1 MNIVD
6 QSPIIQI
13 SHLSKRYDSH
23 LALNNVTLEVYPGQ
37 VIGYIGPNGAG
48 KSTTVKILTGLI
60 PEFTGD
66 VQILGHDL
74 KSEPLEIKKHIGYVP
89 EAAEMY
95 EVLTPL
101 EFLDFIGKLYDM
113 DEDQIRRRS
122 ERLLKSFGL
131 SENKDNRMDT
141 FSKGMKQKVL
151 LISGFIHDP
160 QIIFLDEPLAGLDA
174 NSVIMMKNIIAR
186 LAKQGKTIFYCS
198 HMMDVVEKVSNRILL
213 INEGRIVADGP
224 IEELK
229 QRDDES
235 LERIF
240 SNLTNHK
247 DSETATDE
255 FVKTLQE

>member
-1 MNIVD
+1 MTE
-6 QSPIIQI
+6 QAPIIQI
-13 SHLSKRYDSH
+13 SNLNKWYGSKQV
-23 LALNNVTLEVYPGQ
+23 LNNINLEAYPGE

-48 KSTTVKILTGLI
+48 KSTTVKVLTGLI
-60 PEFTGD
+60 PDFKGEI
-66 VQILGHDL
+66 QILNHDL
-74 KSEPLEIKKHIGYVP
+74 RTEPLEIKKHIGYVP

-95 EVLTPL
+95 EVLTPM

-113 DEDQIRRRS
+113 DEEKIHQRA
-122 ERLLKSFGL
+122 ERLLKFFGL
-131 SENKDNRMDT
+131 ADNMESRMDT

-186 LAKQGKTIFYCS
+186 LAGQGKTIFYSS
-198 HMMDVVEKVSNRILL
+198 HMMDVVEKVSTRILL
-213 INEGRIVADGP
+213 INKGNIIADGP

-240 SNLTNHK
+240 AHLTNHE
-247 DSETATDE
+247 DSDEMTNEFIETFKE
-255 FVKTLQE
+255 

>member
-1 MNIVD
+1 MTNH
-6 QSPIIQI
+6 SPPIIQI
-13 SHLSKRYDSH
+13 SNLNKKYDSKQV
-23 LALNNVTLEVYPGQ
+23 LNNINLEVYPGQ

-60 PEFTGD
+60 PEFEGD
-66 VQILGHDL
+66 IHILGHDL
-74 KSEPLEIKKHIGYVP
+74 QSEPLVIKKHIGYVP

-95 EVLTPL
+95 DVLTPM

-113 DEDQIRRRS
+113 DEEKIRHRA
-122 ERLLKSFGL
+122 ERLLKFFGL
-131 SENKDNRMDT
+131 SDNMENRMDT

-186 LAKQGKTIFYCS
+186 LATQGKTIFYCS

-213 INEGRIVADGP
+213 INKGNIIADGP

-240 SNLTNHK
+240 SNLTDEG
-247 DSETATDE
+247 DSEKATDAFIE
-255 FVKTLQE
+255 TFKE